1 MIPSYHQQGSLVN
14 LRCFS
19 RLPPGVF
26 CKKTVFKNLRPA
38 TFFTKKR
45 LRHRCSPVNFAKLL
59 RTPILNESL
68 RATASA
74 SHICDALSDLVS
86 VTIWR
91 LHGSWSVCECLLAFF
106 STFMS
111 FLSICMSLHIIKIC
125 LSNRDLRT
133 TGFYLRFSRF

>member
-1 MIPSYHQQGSLVN
+1 MNAVVIPSYHQQGSLVN

-19 RLPPGVF
+19 RLPPGAF
-26 CKKTVFKNLRPA
+26 CKKTVLKNFRSA

-45 LRHRCSPVNFAKLL
+45 LRHRCSPVDFAKLL

-91 LHGSWSVCECLLAFF
+91 LHGSSSVCECMLTFF

-111 FLSICMSLHIIKIC
+111 FLSICMSLHIIQIC
-125 LSNRDLRT
+125 LSNVKR
-133 TGFYLRFSRF
+133 